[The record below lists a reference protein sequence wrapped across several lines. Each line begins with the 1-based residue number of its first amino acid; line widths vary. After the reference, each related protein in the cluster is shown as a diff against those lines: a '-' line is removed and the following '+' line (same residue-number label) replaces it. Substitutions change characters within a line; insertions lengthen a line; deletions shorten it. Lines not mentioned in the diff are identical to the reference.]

1 MDTLRYKKIM
11 KSTTHCIASRFYAM
25 FKKGLRF
32 VRHTLVLMCYS
43 YAKCDTCMTYLT

>member
-11 KSTTHCIASRFYAM
+11 KFTSHFIASRFYAM

-32 VRHTLVLMCYS
+32 VRHTLVLMCNS
-43 YAKCDTCMTYLT
+43 HGKFDT